1 MGPPALAPLA
11 LEGRVVRLEPLAERH
26 LDALWRVAQE
36 REIWRWYCVPVLS
49 REDLAAWVEEAL
61 AEAANG
67 RTLPFA
73 TCLRADGTVVGSTRF
88 AAYSP
93 ENERVEI
100 GWTFVGSPWQ
110 RSAVNTEA
118 KLLMLRHAF
127 EGLGLERVEL
137 KTDRL
142 NEASRRAILRL
153 GATEEGTLRSH
164 MLCAS
169 GRRRDSVYYSI
180 LRAEW
185 PTVRERLDRSM
196 RA

>member
-1 MGPPALAPLA
+1 MGPAALLPLT
-11 LEGRVVRLEPLAERH
+11 LEGRVVRLDPLAERH
-26 LDALWRVAQE
+26 VDALWSVAQD
-36 REIWRWYCVPVLS
+36 RELWRWYCVPIMS
-49 REDLAAWVEEAL
+49 RADMAAWVAEAL
-61 AEAANG
+61 AEAAGG

-73 TCLRADGTVVGSTRF
+73 TCLRDGGQVVGSTRF

-100 GWTFVGSPWQ
+100 GWTFVGRPWQ
-110 RSAVNTEA
+110 RSAVNSEA

-127 EGLGLERVEL
+127 ETLGLERVEL
-137 KTDRL
+137 KTDRR

-153 GATEEGTLRSH
+153 GATEEGTLRAH

-180 LRAEW
+180 LRSEW
-185 PTVRERLDRSM
+185 PASKRRLESRTT
-196 RA
+196 

>member
-11 LEGRVVRLEPLAERH
+11 LEGADVRLEPLAERH
-26 LDALWRVAQE
+26 LDALWNVAKD
-36 REIWRWYCVPVLS
+36 REIWRWYAVPVLS
-49 REDLAAWVEEAL
+49 REELAAWVGEAL
-61 AEAANG
+61 KEAAGG

-73 TCLRADGTVVGSTRF
+73 TCLRASGEVVGSTRF

-100 GWTFVGSPWQ
+100 GWTFVGRAWQ
-110 RSAVNTEA
+110 RTAINSEA

-127 EGLGLERVEL
+127 ETLHLERVEL
-137 KTDRL
+137 KTDSL

-164 MLCAS
+164 MLCSS

-180 LRAEW
+180 LRGEW
-185 PTVRERLDRSM
+185 PDVRERLEQRL
-196 RA
+196 RT